1 MTSLNRY
8 YETCHYLP
16 QVGTLGLRA
25 ELTVSPFAWQS
36 KKALLFYFPPNSVS
50 EIWFDTG
57 KQWNWS
63 FGIITQAVGRGT
75 GIGWVFRP
83 KPSTSNLSF
92 CLPTPSL
99 GVWGPSHTGL
109 PPISGMPRSHR
120 SSPISAL
127 CKPAWVRALPGPFDH
142 GLIQDWVLFL
152 AHPGSCAWPWFVG
165 MGEYS
170 NVIDS
175 AGQHW
180 EPVPRKTEG
189 CGQMSTTKRPGISA
203 SRACAAVPSPWRH
216 AQQFSYPREASML
229 GKSALTLSSRD
240 VAGVLLAAPCHGE
253 KASVTMW
260 CRHDTGSCHRSLR
273 TVSFDIE
280 PETHWEYGS
289 PALHQSWEAA
299 CTASS
304 REGSLQGPGGLMECR
319 HTVTAQ
325 AWICSTEVVSVT
337 YGCSRDQATHLRISF
352 QIHGCWQMALGD
364 GDLVWKSS
372 KSSRTTAIS
381 PRPPTVP
388 GLSAPVKK
396 WSWAQSTAWN
406 TQGPSEVDLW
416 SGFQW
421 G

>member
-1 MTSLNRY
+1 MKLVTIFPRLGHLVWRMSSLCSPLPDKARKLSFSTS
-8 YETCHYLP
+8 P
-16 QVGTLGLRA
+16 Q
-25 ELTVSPFAWQS
+25 
-36 KKALLFYFPPNSVS
+36 NSVS
-50 EIWFDTG
+50 EIWFDAS
-57 KQWNWS
+57 KQRNWS
-63 FGIITQAVGRGT
+63 FGIITQAMGRGT

-83 KPSTSNLSF
+83 KPSTCNLSL

-109 PPISGMPRSHR
+109 PPRSGMPRAHR

-142 GLIQDWVLFL
+142 GFIQDWVLFL
-152 AHPGSCAWPWFVG
+152 AHPGSCAWSWFVG
-165 MGEYS
+165 MGEYN

-175 AGQHW
+175 AGQHRQ
-180 EPVPRKTEG
+180 PVPRKTEG
-189 CGQMSTTKRPGISA
+189 CGQMSTCPGISA
-203 SRACAAVPSPWRH
+203 SCACAAVPSPWRH
-216 AQQFSYPREASML
+216 AQQFSCPREASML
-229 GKSALTLSSRD
+229 GKSALRLSSRD

-260 CRHDTGSCHRSLR
+260 CRRDIGSCHRSLR
-273 TVSFDIE
+273 TMSFDIE
-280 PETHWEYGS
+280 PETHWGYGS

-304 REGSLQGPGGLMECR
+304 REGSLQGPGGLMESR
-319 HTVTAQ
+319 HTFTAQ
-325 AWICSTEVVSVT
+325 AWICGAEVVSVT

-364 GDLVWKSS
+364 GDLVWKSP

-381 PRPPTVP
+381 PRPPAIP
-388 GLSAPVKK
+388 GLGAPVKK
-396 WSWAQSTAWN
+396 WSWAQSIAWN
-406 TQGPSEVDLW
+406 THGPSEVDLW